1 MSVFFKLAWLHDIEV
16 VVDRTCLE
24 YGMGF
29 NSKMQPR
36 ALGPLKVIACGQEVL
51 DFGHGVGVRERTRE
65 RKRESE
71 RERERER
78 K

>member
-29 NSKMQPR
+29 NSKMEPR

-65 RKRESE
+65 RKRE
-71 RERERER
+71 RDV
-78 K
+78 